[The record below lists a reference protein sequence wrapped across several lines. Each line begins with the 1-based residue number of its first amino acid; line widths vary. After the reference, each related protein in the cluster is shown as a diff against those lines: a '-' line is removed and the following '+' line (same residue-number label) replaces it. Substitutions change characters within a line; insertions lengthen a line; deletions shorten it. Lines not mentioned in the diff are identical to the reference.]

1 MTGQEFKE
9 LQAGDVLLEYSSMR
23 HWVVLGNTS
32 GVVSIQTTRL
42 LPNATG
48 IELEGWRRVSRELP
62 EPPPF

>member
-9 LQAGDVLLEYSSMR
+9 LQAGDVLLEYASMR

-42 LPNATG
+42 LPNSNG
-48 IELEGWRRVSRELP
+48 IELDGWSKVSRELP

>member
-9 LQAGDVLLEYSSMR
+9 LQPGDVLLEYSSMR
-23 HWVVLGNTS
+23 HWIVTGNVS

-42 LPNATG
+42 LPNANG
-48 IELEGWRRVSRELP
+48 IELEGWRKVAKELP